1 MKLLPYLL
9 LFLGLQTQA
18 QTFQTFPNDPLGVKT
33 TTLPNGLTV
42 YLVEEHSLPA
52 VFGAVAVK
60 AGGKYD
66 PADATGMG
74 HYLEHMLFKGTQD
87 MGTTDFVRE
96 RVFLDRI
103 DSLYE
108 RLGQTTDD
116 VARKAIQTQINDNAV
131 QAAAFA
137 IPNEFDRLMN
147 GIGGT
152 GLNAFT
158 TEEMIVYHNA
168 FPPNQVEK
176 WLDISAHR
184 FQNPVFRLFQSE
196 LETVYEEKNRAMD
209 DFGFAL
215 ITAFNKQLFKHH
227 PYGQQSVLGETEH
240 LKNPSLIKMHQ
251 YYDTYYVAN
260 NMALILS
267 GDFKAEEVMPMIA
280 AKFGALKA
288 GEVPKFPEYPEEPF
302 KGREYVKGRYT
313 PVKAGLAAF
322 RTVPLG
328 HADEPALEVL
338 NYLLTNDGQTGYL
351 DQLVLDQQLLAAQAF
366 SMARLDH
373 GAQLFIIVP
382 KLVGQS
388 VADAEEK
395 VMSVLR
401 RLRLG
406 DFEDW
411 QLAAAKS
418 SLRRAFIEE
427 MEDPRR
433 RALAVVNCFIEGRS
447 WADVIAYNAK
457 IAAIDKA
464 AVQAVAEKYYG
475 DNYTIL
481 ESKMGFPKKEKLEK
495 PGYKAPQPGP
505 EAKSEYARYF
515 ESLPEGR
522 PQARFVDFQADVIR
536 RDLNGNAALHLVR
549 NPLNDV
555 FELRLRFGRGSR
567 ADRYLVQ
574 AATFMGLL
582 GTDSLD
588 SKAIKSAFSTL
599 GTTYS
604 IEAEDNATTIELHGF
619 DYQLEASLALLQHLL
634 DRAYAEQDKVAIL
647 IREAKTER
655 RFTEKDPAEAGRALA
670 EYVRYGQQSEFLD
683 QLSIK
688 EVEALHADSLLKT
701 FRTALQT
708 ACEVHYSGQRSID
721 EVADAL
727 NGTLFRPD
735 APLLPTQAGVW
746 VPREPIAPEGRKVY
760 FLPRKD
766 AIQTQIY
773 FQRDLGASSQE
784 DAWLVDA
791 FNEYFGGGMSA
802 LVFQE
807 VREYR
812 SLAYT
817 AYCPIRSTEQA
828 GGRRYLD
835 GYVGCQADKTAEA
848 LQVMV
853 GLITDMPQKPE
864 RIDAIRKAIT
874 QSAYTMRPSFRDLS
888 ETILDWQRKG
898 YQEDPYAFRIPFYPG
913 LTMERLYGFYQ
924 SKVQV
929 KDPEDGLAIMV
940 TGDPKKIDRK
950 VLALYG
956 EVIEVKQE
964 DVFRK

>member
-251 YYDTYYVAN
+251 YYNTYYVAN

-288 GEVPKFPEYPEEPF
+288 GEVPKFPEYPEQPF

-406 DFEDW
+406 DLEDW

-505 EAKSEYARYF
+505 EARSEYARYF

-619 DYQLEASLALLQHLL
+619 DYQLEASLSLLQHLL

-727 NGTLFRPD
+727 NSTLFRPD

-913 LTMERLYGFYQ
+913 LTMECLYAFYQ
-924 SKVQV
+924 TKVQV
-929 KDPEDGLAIMV
+929 KAPEDGLAIMV

-956 EVIEVKQE
+956 EVVEVKQE

>member
-288 GEVPKFPEYPEEPF
+288 GDVPKFPEYPEEPF

-522 PQARFVDFQADVIR
+522 PQARFVNFQNDVIR
-536 RDLNGNAALHLVR
+536 RELNGNAELHLVR

-567 ADRYLVQ
+567 ADRYLTQ

-588 SKAIKSAFSTL
+588 SKAIKQAFSTL